1 MCVQWSG
8 LPKTRS
14 IRIYKNIAVD
24 CGAYL
29 WPVLFVVFYKK
40 NLSDVQD
47 LPPNVR
53 INIRHSIKF
62 YLDRQ
67 PVVPLIF
74 RSRSLVVIGH
84 LPTYP
89 ARNVTPVLFSLGELS
104 CAFEPTNQPNNRPT
118 PKNKKENTTQQ
129 ITRIFEDGDFHLH
142 DFIQLAV
149 GCQSQISLDDGNVLA
164 IGNIE

>member
-1 MCVQWSG
+1 MCSEVVSQRRGASEFIKIS
-8 LPKTRS
+8 PS
-14 IRIYKNIAVD
+14 IVERT
-24 CGAYL
+24 CGPFYL
-29 WPVLFVVFYKK
+29 LFYLLFF
-40 NLSDVQD
+40 LSDVQD

-67 PVVPLIF
+67 PVVPLLF

-89 ARNVTPVLFSLGELS
+89 AQNVTPVLFSLGELS
-104 CAFEPTNQPNNRPT
+104 CAFEPTKQPTNT
-118 PKNKKENTTQQ
+118 KEQKKNNTTQQ
-129 ITRIFEDGDFHLH
+129 NTRIFEDCDFHLH